1 MLVPHRRDDAELGEG
16 RGPADQRDEACVF
29 VGLQAMRDGERL
41 VDLGFRGAQRLRLS
55 LKLGNE
61 ARPIAL
67 SGDESKPQRDKQD
80 RHGMIAMT
88 EAALLVLY
96 RATYSS
102 WPGLS
107 RPST

>member
-1 MLVPHRRDDAELGEG
+1 MLVPHRRDDAEFGEG
-16 RGPADQRDEACVF
+16 RGPADQRDEARVF

-55 LKLGNE
+55 LKLGND

-88 EAALLVLY
+88 EAALSVLY